1 MSDYVVVISR
11 KNIIQCSVK
20 CNMGQGL
27 GKTMEKMAQ
36 NQMAIHNAMWARF
49 VRWTRAQNKT
59 TQYSMQQTFKDG
71 QKNNMK
77 T

>member
-1 MSDYVVVISR
+1 
-11 KNIIQCSVK
+11 
-20 CNMGQGL
+20 MGQGL

-59 TQYSMQQTFKDG
+59 TQYSMQQMFKDG